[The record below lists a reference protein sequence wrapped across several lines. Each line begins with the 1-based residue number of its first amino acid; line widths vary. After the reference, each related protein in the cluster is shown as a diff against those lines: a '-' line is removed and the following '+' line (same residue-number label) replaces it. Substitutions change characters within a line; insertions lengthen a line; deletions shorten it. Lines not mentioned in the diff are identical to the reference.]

1 MNKWAHSNFA
11 GKLIPQLAAIPLAI
25 ASTVAI
31 PAMAQNQ
38 LVLEEVIVTARKRA
52 ESLQESPV
60 AVSAFS
66 AAKLAEAGASTLAD
80 LNQLVPNIE
89 VQNGNG
95 TGGVANI
102 YIRGI
107 GQRNTEPN
115 LDSGVGIYIDGVYL
129 SRADGALLDVNDL
142 QSVQVLALRLGT
154 TVHKTPTWP

>member
-1 MNKWAHSNFA
+1 MNNWVNNKLA
-11 GKLIPQLAAIPLAI
+11 GKFIPQLAAIPLAI
-25 ASTVAI
+25 ASTMSVPVVA
-31 PAMAQNQ
+31 QSQ

-95 TGGVANI
+95 TSGVANV
-102 YIRGI
+102 YIRGV

-115 LDSGVGIYIDGVYL
+115 LDSGVGIYIDGVY
-129 SRADGALLDVNDL
+129 R
-142 QSVQVLALRLGT
+142 
-154 TVHKTPTWP
+154 